1 MVVGNTLIDT
11 RDGQATGASSA
22 VAATQVGRLV
32 DERKVSLPGRD
43 TLLRVRRTPQ
53 FDAWHDN
60 ASLWIVF
67 IGGTLASA
75 SLGAALAI
83 LLRQQASL
91 RTRAEALTERL
102 PADLARVAQVACRSV
117 AGMPSFMN
125 LPTRSARMA
134 SVVWALPGARRLRR
148 IIAQAIDYHAQTTSW

>member
-1 MVVGNTLIDT
+1 MVVGNTLFDT
-11 RDGQATGASSA
+11 RDGQATGTSSA
-22 VAATQVGRLV
+22 VAATRVGRLV

-43 TLLRVRRTPQ
+43 TLLRVRSTPQ

-67 IGGTLASA
+67 IGGTLTSA

-91 RTRAEALTERL
+91 RTRRG
-102 PADLARVAQVACRSV
+102 ADRAPDRRPRACGAGGLSICRGHSFFHEFARQVCADGVGGVGFNECQ
-117 AGMPSFMN
+117 A
-125 LPTRSARMA
+125 A
-134 SVVWALPGARRLRR
+134 SQDHRAT
-148 IIAQAIDYHAQTTSW
+148 H